1 MAEAGLETR
10 QAGSS
15 PCWSSVHIT
24 MITQEVKQNR
34 DTPPLPA
41 TRGEPCP
48 VIFAVSSPISLH
60 AFAPPTGSWAWFLL
74 PLHLGA
80 LGLPAPWWKWCWD
93 CSVPR
98 LLGAGQFSPYPHGVK
113 LPYCKEDLARLLM
126 LRCPPAKKKRGPS
139 RVLPWVPALSDSTW
153 LQMTLNG
160 AEESITQEGSATLP
174 NHEKKTTV
182 HFKPKSFGVVCCV
195 TNR

>member
-1 MAEAGLETR
+1 
-10 QAGSS
+10 
-15 PCWSSVHIT
+15 

-41 TRGEPCP
+41 PRGEPCP

-93 CSVPR
+93 CSAPR
-98 LLGAGQFSPYPHGVK
+98 PLGAGQFSPYPHGVK

-126 LRCPPAKKKRGPS
+126 LRRPPPQKKREIPAEFSHGCQLSVIPHDS
-139 RVLPWVPALSDSTW
+139 KWLRMEQKNQLPRRAQPPYPTMRKKQLSILSQKVLGW
-153 LQMTLNG
+153 
-160 AEESITQEGSATLP
+160 
-174 NHEKKTTV
+174 
-182 HFKPKSFGVVCCV
+182 FVV
-195 TNR
+195 